1 MPKSTRRLRP
11 SAGTTTL
18 AGLMSKRRKC
28 LEQLRELGRRQAA
41 FIAAGEMAELLRLGA
56 AKEQLIVAVQAIERQ
71 LTPFQAEA
79 PESRAWESSSAR
91 AQCAADADACRELIQ
106 EVMAMEQAGEQ
117 QMTMRRDAVS
127 QQLRSAAQGGRVREA
142 YGANR

>member
-1 MPKSTRRLRP
+1 MTEHST
-11 SAGTTTL
+11 TVL

-41 FIAAGEMAELLRLGA
+41 HIAGGEMTELLRLVA
-56 AKEQLIVAVQAIERQ
+56 AKEQLIVAMQAIERQ
-71 LTPFQAEA
+71 LAPFQAEA
-79 PESRAWESSSAR
+79 PESRDWESAASR
-91 AQCAADADACRELIQ
+91 AQCAADAEACRALIE

-117 QMTMRRDAVS
+117 QMTVRRDAVS
-127 QQLRSAAQGGRVREA
+127 QQLRVAAQGGRVREA